1 MVDVTYLFDPAHLL
15 LAVIGL
21 GMLILKVWALVD
33 CIRRPAPMF
42 EAHSK
47 QTKTLW
53 LVILVAA
60 VLLFPTTVL
69 SIFGLVGTVA
79 AVVYLV
85 DVRPAVSGTSNP
97 WG

>member
-1 MVDVTYLFDPAHLL
+1 MSYLFDPANLL

-21 GMLILKVWALVD
+21 GMLVLKVWALVD
-33 CIRRPAPMF
+33 CARRPAPRF
-42 EAHSK
+42 EAYGK
-47 QTKTLW
+47 QTKTVW
-53 LVILVAA
+53 LLILVAS
-60 VLLFPTTVL
+60 VLLFPTAVL
-69 SIFGLVGTVA
+69 SVFGLVGTVA